1 MNKKKRGRIKITENL
16 YFDRDI
22 MIELFKHFLPISV
35 KKTYD
40 GFIQC
45 PALGYYILQGY
56 ADGFEEIKDEDIIP
70 DYDPLFTRD
79 AQNKNILLSFKKI
92 K

>member
-1 MNKKKRGRIKITENL
+1 MATAEARSDNYLQGSGTRLKALDKK
-16 YFDRDI
+16 
-22 MIELFKHFLPISV
+22 
-35 KKTYD
+35 
-40 GFIQC
+40 